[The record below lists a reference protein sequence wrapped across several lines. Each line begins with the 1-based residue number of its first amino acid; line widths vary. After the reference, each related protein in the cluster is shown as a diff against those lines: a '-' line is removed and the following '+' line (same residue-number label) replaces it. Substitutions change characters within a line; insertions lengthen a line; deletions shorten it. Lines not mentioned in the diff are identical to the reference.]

1 MDELHKKFILKKTP
15 LKYSIQEVKEFL
27 QDNYSVK
34 EIPPSEFED
43 LRKDLFVNFN
53 DIVIGFE
60 IDDPDILNHIFN
72 ENEKSFHHEYRK
84 EFEEDATNSTWNKL
98 RAGELLRVILESDEL
113 GMLSSFTVQGMCMN
127 LVYDLTI
134 LKGIPSGSAHLGNEE
149 YQRYLELLKLRGKL

>member
-34 EIPPSEFED
+34 EIPPCEFED
-43 LRKDLFVNFN
+43 LRKDLFVNYN

-60 IDDPDILNHIFN
+60 IDDPVVLNHIFN
-72 ENEKSFHHEYRK
+72 ENEKSFQHEYRQ
-84 EFEEDATNSTWNKL
+84 EHEEDATNNTWNKI
-98 RAGELLRVILESDEL
+98 RAGELLRVILESDAF
-113 GMLSSFTVQGMCMN
+113 GMLSNFTVQGMCMN

-134 LKGIPSGSAHLGNEE
+134 FKGITPSSAKLGNEE
-149 YQRYLELLKLRGKL
+149 YQRYLELLRLRGKL